1 MQIVCSPERTGIY
14 NLMHHEMVVPYTYV
28 NMRCSVYIHQGLKL
42 LMIAASPPTVV
53 SAHGSLQ
60 GALRLITI

>member
-1 MQIVCSPERTGIY
+1 MQMICSPERTDNCNY
-14 NLMHHEMVVPYTYV
+14 MHHEMVVPYTCV

-42 LMIAASPPTVV
+42 PMTAASPPTVV

-60 GALRLITI
+60 GALRLITT